1 MGSNDI
7 GRQRDIAEKLQ
18 WLLDNDRELGFF
30 LIDTVG
36 RMHDALS
43 IADPIEQRAVNDAEL
58 AILGA
63 VFDLRR
69 SNRSGSLAD
78 IIDTVRRQQRGEG

>member
-1 MGSNDI
+1 
-7 GRQRDIAEKLQ
+7 
-18 WLLDNDRELGFF
+18 
-30 LIDTVG
+30 
-36 RMHDALS
+36 MHDALS